1 MTYTDMAASTPQELL
16 FELRTNIILVFRK
29 FGYTGECNC
38 RYSLDLFL
46 ITPQKILDDY
56 STVVGIAVQ
65 IEGVEEALDGEPAE
79 VLMECL
85 REIRVKLRA
94 EMARIS

>member
-1 MTYTDMAASTPQELL
+1 MAASTPQELL
-16 FELRTNIILVFRK
+16 FELRTNIIQIFRG
-29 FGYTGECNC
+29 FGYDGEYDCWQ
-38 RYSLDLFL
+38 SLELIL